1 MNEPGPLAAD
11 FLSELGEAPAA
22 GVDLEP
28 ALAEIVERGE
38 RAWPGVRV
46 DRSRFVRYLA
56 ARLRAAGPVG
66 PALAAVRAADLYLS
80 CAAGGPGGERAI
92 ATIEDAF
99 FGDCDATLAR
109 MAAGP
114 DFAHEVKQRARV
126 KLFVGDATR
135 PPRITEYTGR
145 GDLRSFLRVVI
156 TREALSLRRRERRD
170 LPDRAEDTAPPAWDT
185 ADPELLHLR
194 RKYAGEFEQAFRGA
208 LAALTSEERNL
219 LRYHYVDRLNID
231 HIGAIFGIHRVSA
244 ARRLTRVREAL
255 VGGARRLLAERLRVG
270 GTELA
275 SVLRLIESQV
285 DISLRRELGQATA
298 GP

>member
-1 MNEPGPLAAD
+1 MDEPGPLVSALMAQ
-11 FLSELGEAPAA
+11 FGGSGPALDT
-22 GVDLEP
+22 DLE
-28 ALAEIVERGE
+28 ATLIELVERAE

-46 DRSRFVRYLA
+46 ERARFVGYVG
-56 ARLRAAGPVG
+56 ARLRREGP
-66 PALAAVRAADLYLS
+66 LAAELASVRTADLYVA
-80 CAAGGPGGERAI
+80 CAAADPDGERAI
-92 ATIEDAF
+92 QAIEAAF

-114 DFAHEVKQRARV
+114 DFAGEVKQRARV
-126 KLFVGDATR
+126 KLFVGEAGR
-135 PPRITEYTGR
+135 PPRITEYAGR
-145 GDLRSFLRVVI
+145 GELRAFLRVVL

-170 LPDRAEDTAPPAWDT
+170 PPVAADAALPAWDT

-194 RKYAGEFEQAFRGA
+194 QKYAGAFEHAFRDA
-208 LAALTSEERNL
+208 LAALSSEARNL

-231 HIGAIFGIHRVSA
+231 HIGAIYGIHRVSA

-255 VGGARRLLAERLRVG
+255 VDGARALLAQNLRLG
-270 GTELA
+270 ETELA

-285 DISLRRELGQATA
+285 DISLRRELGRAAA